1 MPPPLCATLLGWHI
15 GWHDTQEARQGGDDP
30 LEKTG
35 YRIPRS
41 VVAMAREAVDAG
53 EARSQNEFVE
63 RAVRRELRAVE
74 QRRLYDEY
82 ALAAADAGFTA
93 DMERVERDFR
103 PALGDGLGPEDV

>member
-1 MPPPLCATLLGWHI
+1 M
-15 GWHDTQEARQGGDDP
+15 DTVSPTRRDDP

-41 VVAMAREAVDAG
+41 LVALVREAVEAG

-63 RAVRRELRAVE
+63 RALRRELGALR

-82 ALAAADAGFTA
+82 ERAAADPAFMA
-93 DMERVERDFR
+93 EMMEEASAWSV
-103 PALGDGLGPEDV
+103 AVGDGLSDDEA